1 MKRSLVLTVSLSL
14 AAALLYASLGFAQ
27 ATAPSFKR
35 ATPRSVSLTVTP
47 KRDRTRPF
55 RFTSTGRVN
64 VPRRYCSVAESQ
76 NPGNRC
82 VPLIC
87 PPGAVDAQYCIRP
100 GLGAICTG
108 KVNVRFQRRRTTI
121 SSRSVK
127 LRPNCTYRSRVT
139 FNIRVVTRRGSFR
152 VRARFQGNSI
162 LAPKTSPTRTVRAG

>member
-1 MKRSLVLTVSLSL
+1 MKRTLVLTVSLSL

-27 ATAPSFKR
+27 ATAPVKR
-35 ATPRSVSLTVTP
+35 AMPRSVSLTVTP

-55 RFTSTGRVN
+55 TFTSTGRVN

-87 PPGAVDAQYCIRP
+87 PAGAVDAQYCVRP

-108 KVNVRFQRRRTTI
+108 KVNVRYQRRGSTI
-121 SSRSVK
+121 SSRNVT
-127 LRPNCTYRSRVT
+127 LRPNCTYRSRVS
-139 FNIRVVTRRGSFR
+139 FNIRNALRRGSFR
-152 VRARFQGNSI
+152 VRARFQGNNV
-162 LAPKTSPTRTVRAG
+162 LLPRTSSTRTVRAG